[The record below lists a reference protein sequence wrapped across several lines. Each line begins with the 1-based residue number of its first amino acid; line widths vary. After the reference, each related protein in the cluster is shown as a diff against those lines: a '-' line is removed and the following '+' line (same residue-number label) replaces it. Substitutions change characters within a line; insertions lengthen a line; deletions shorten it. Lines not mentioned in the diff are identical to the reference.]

1 MASNCCSPIERSRWA
16 GSRDRDD
23 LLCGPGAWRAAFFRR
38 LQGRHLLPWRLQV
51 CASERIWD
59 VSRRHHSVP
68 VRLEAREGRRS
79 CELDSRHAAPTRQTR
94 AVPGGGD
101 PLAPPRNTRS
111 QTRRLCALAQAAAS
125 AAPGWPGITKA
136 GRGRRSCAC
145 DQFLCPRAPPI
156 QFHPQN
162 DPLIGDAAT
171 HVGRAKRGSRY
182 TGWILSRVFGV
193 NLGGDSDQNRSLW
206 LSKGTMVGRWGVN
219 AGYDPWWTPKPK
231 GGVGCGVAGSPHP
244 LPRLPARGRECYM
257 GCSFCTGRSCVRGE
271 VGPSAAASVGSC
283 FPCQHTHR

>member
-182 TGWILSRVFGV
+182 TGWILSRVF
-193 NLGGDSDQNRSLW
+193 
-206 LSKGTMVGRWGVN
+206 
-219 AGYDPWWTPKPK
+219 
-231 GGVGCGVAGSPHP
+231 
-244 LPRLPARGRECYM
+244 E
-257 GCSFCTGRSCVRGE
+257 
-271 VGPSAAASVGSC
+271 
-283 FPCQHTHR
+283 

>member
-1 MASNCCSPIERSRWA
+1 MSVRTLVRPTRMSNRPAAMHASAFTTST
-16 GSRDRDD
+16 SRDPPLNDMPLGQCLSPWRRIVAPQLSVLAGQAHGTETISSAGRAPGERLSSVDCRGD
-23 LLCGPGAWRAAFFRR
+23 ISFHDVYRCAHRNGSGTSPDAITQCLCAWRR
-38 LQGRHLLPWRLQV
+38 G
-51 CASERIWD
+51 
-59 VSRRHHSVP
+59 
-68 VRLEAREGRRS
+68 EGRRS

-125 AAPGWPGITKA
+125 AAPGWLGITKA

-182 TGWILSRVFGV
+182 TGWILSRVF
-193 NLGGDSDQNRSLW
+193 
-206 LSKGTMVGRWGVN
+206 
-219 AGYDPWWTPKPK
+219 
-231 GGVGCGVAGSPHP
+231 
-244 LPRLPARGRECYM
+244 E
-257 GCSFCTGRSCVRGE
+257 
-271 VGPSAAASVGSC
+271 
-283 FPCQHTHR
+283 